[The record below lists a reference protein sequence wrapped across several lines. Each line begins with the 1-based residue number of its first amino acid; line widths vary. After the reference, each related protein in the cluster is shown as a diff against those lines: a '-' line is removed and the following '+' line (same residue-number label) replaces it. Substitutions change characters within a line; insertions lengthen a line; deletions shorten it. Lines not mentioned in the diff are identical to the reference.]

1 MHNAANELPTRL
13 NTQRETERCR
23 EGEREGEEARFDC
36 NEIATGNWQL
46 VNWTR
51 LLKACTANINNVQ
64 RKGGGGSGLQV
75 EGATALHLTDTDTYL
90 QRMLHCVA

>member
-1 MHNAANELPTRL
+1 M
-13 NTQRETERCR
+13 QRGE
-23 EGEREGEEARFDC
+23 EGEAARFDC

-64 RKGGGGSGLQV
+64 RKGGGGRGVQV